1 MLSIIGQIKPRGSSM
16 AKTICLIEQ
25 TEQVRLSLH
34 RQTEFDHARVPS
46 ESFVTVSNEVCTDC
60 QVLIFRGPKLS
71 GMIALLE
78 YGITTI

>member
-1 MLSIIGQIKPRGSSM
+1 M

-46 ESFVTVSNEVCTDC
+46 KLFLTVSNEVCTDC
-60 QVLIFRGPKLS
+60 QVLIVRGPKL
-71 GMIALLE
+71 GAMIVLLE
-78 YGITTI
+78 YGITTT